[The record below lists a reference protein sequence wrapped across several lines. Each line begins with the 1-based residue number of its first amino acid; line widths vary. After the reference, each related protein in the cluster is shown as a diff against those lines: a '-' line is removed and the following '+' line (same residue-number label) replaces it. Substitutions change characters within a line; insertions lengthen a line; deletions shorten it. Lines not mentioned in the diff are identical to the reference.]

1 MPDTSLETTETENAK
16 HPGGRQKDKVWIYFE
31 NHSTKY
37 PGHFDA
43 MCKFCDKYW
52 KVGVVKRLQVHLAR
66 ECENVD
72 VEVKNKYM
80 LMVAKRD
87 GLGENLE
94 VEIDMDDDGNRELS
108 VEQRALIDRSVLRA
122 FVMCG
127 IPFRVIENPY
137 FISMLKNIRSNYNP
151 PSRERLSTN
160 LLHEEAA
167 QVEIKIS
174 NALERA
180 KNLTLG
186 MKSYF

>member
-1 MPDTSLETTETENAK
+1 
-16 HPGGRQKDKVWIYFE
+16 
-31 NHSTKY
+31 
-37 PGHFDA
+37 

-87 GLGENLE
+87 GLGENIE
-94 VEIDMDDDGNRELS
+94 VEIDMDDDGNKELS

-127 IPFRVIENPY
+127 IPFRIIENPY

-167 QVEIKIS
+167 RVEIKIS